1 MKDLVT
7 IIGRPNVGK
16 STLFNRLTET
26 RDAITD
32 PTAGTT
38 RDRKYGQAEWGGRVF
53 TVIDTG
59 GYATGTDDVFE
70 KVIREQVEI
79 SMEEAGLIL
88 FIVDG
93 QTGITDLDQEI
104 AQMVRRSGKPV
115 MLVVNKVDTG
125 AQEYTTAEFYG
136 LGIGKELHGIS
147 ANNGYGTGDLLDAL
161 MAQLPAREEPADL
174 GLPRIA
180 VVGRPNVG
188 KSTMINTLLGE
199 ERNIVTDIAGT
210 TRDSVHTHY
219 NAFGFDF
226 EIVDTAG
233 LRKRKKVDDSL
244 EFYSTVRTI
253 KAIDQSDVCLL
264 LLDARQ
270 GMEKQDQSIFWHV
283 LDSYRGVVVVVN
295 KWDLVEKDEHTMN
308 AYRAKLEEKMAPFA
322 DVPIVFTSNLT
333 KQRVFKALEAAL
345 HVYHQRK
352 LKVSTSEL
360 NEVFLPIVKDQPPP
374 IYKGKSVS
382 IKYITQLPSQ
392 VPTFAFYCNL
402 PQYIKEPY
410 KRFVENRIRE
420 RYDFSGVPIRLF
432 FRKK

>member
-1 MKDLVT
+1 MNDLVT

-32 PTAGTT
+32 PTSGTT
-38 RDRKYGQAEWGGRVF
+38 RDRKYGQALWGGRTF

-70 KVIREQVEI
+70 GAIRQQVEL
-79 SMEEAGLIL
+79 SMEEAALIL
-88 FIVDG
+88 FMVDA
-93 QTGITDLDQEI
+93 QTGITDLDADI
-104 AQMVRRSGKPV
+104 AQLVRRSGKPV

-125 AQEYTTAEFYG
+125 ASEYAAAEFYG
-136 LGIGKELHGIS
+136 LGIGDELHGVS
-147 ANNGYGTGDLLDAL
+147 ANNGYGTGELLDAL
-161 MAQLPAREEPADL
+161 IAQLPTREEEEDL
-174 GLPRIA
+174 GLPKLA

-188 KSTMINTLLGE
+188 KSTLINTLLGE

-210 TRDSVHTHY
+210 TRDSVHTRF

-233 LRKRKKVDDSL
+233 LRKRKKVDDNL
-244 EFYSTVRTI
+244 EFYSAVRTA
-253 KAIDQSDVCLL
+253 KAIDQCDVCLL
-264 LLDARQ
+264 LIDATQ
-270 GMEKQDQSIFWHV
+270 GFEKQDQNIFWYV

-308 AYRAKLEEKMAPFA
+308 SYRAVLQEKMAPFS
-322 DVPIVFTSNLT
+322 DVPVIFASNVT

-345 HVYHQRK
+345 HVHHQRG
-352 LKVSTSEL
+352 LKISTSEL
-360 NEVFLPIVKDQPPP
+360 NDEFLPICRDQPPP
-374 IYKGKSVS
+374 VYKGKSVS
-382 IKYITQLPSQ
+382 IKYITQITSQ

-402 PQYIKEPY
+402 PQYIKDPY
-410 KRFVENRIRE
+410 KRFLENRFRE

>member
-38 RDRKYGQAEWGGRVF
+38 RDRKYGQAYWGGRTF

-70 KVIREQVEI
+70 GVIRDQVEI
-79 SMEEAGLIL
+79 SVEEAGLVL
-88 FIVDG
+88 FMVDA

-104 AQMVRRSGKPV
+104 VHLVRRAGKPV

-136 LGIGKELHGIS
+136 LGVGEELYGIS

-161 MAQLPAREEPADL
+161 VALLPPKEEPEDL
-174 GLPRIA
+174 GLPRLA

-188 KSTMINTLLGE
+188 KSTLINTLLGE

-210 TRDSVHTHY
+210 TRDSVHTHF

-264 LLDARQ
+264 LLDATQ
-270 GMEKQDQSIFWHV
+270 GMEKQDQHIFWHV

-308 AYRAKLEEKMAPFA
+308 AYRAKLEEKMAPFS
-322 DVPIVFTSNLT
+322 DVPVVFTSNLT

-352 LKVSTSEL
+352 FKVSTSEL
-360 NEVFLPIVKDQPPP
+360 NEWLLPIVKDQPPP

-402 PQYIKEPY
+402 PQYIKDPY

-420 RYDFSGVPIRLF
+420 RIDFSGVPIRLF

>member
-1 MKDLVT
+1 MNDLVT

-32 PTAGTT
+32 PTEGTT
-38 RDRKYGQAEWGGRVF
+38 RDRKYGQALWGGRTF

-59 GYATGTDDVFE
+59 GYATGTEDAFE
-70 KVIREQVEI
+70 AVIRKQVEL
-79 SMEEAGLIL
+79 SLEEAGLIL
-88 FIVDG
+88 FMVDG
-93 QTGITDLDQEI
+93 QTGITDLDENI

-115 MLVVNKVDTG
+115 MLIVNKVDTG
-125 AQEYTTAEFYG
+125 ALEYTTADFYSMG
-136 LGIGKELHGIS
+136 LGEELFGIS
-147 ANNGYGTGDLLDAL
+147 ANNGYGTGDLLDGL
-161 MAQLPAREEPADL
+161 VKLLPPKDEEEDK
-174 GLPRIA
+174 GLPKLA

-188 KSTMINTLLGE
+188 KSTLINTLLGE

-210 TRDSVHTHY
+210 TRDSVHSHF
-219 NAFGFDF
+219 NSFGFDF

-233 LRKRKKVDDSL
+233 LRKRRKVDDNL

-264 LLDARQ
+264 LLDATQ

-295 KWDLVEKDEHTMN
+295 KWDLVAKDEHTMN
-308 AYRAKLEEKMAPFA
+308 TYRAVLEEKMLPFS
-322 DVPIVFTSNLT
+322 DVPVIFTSNLT
-333 KQRVFKALEAAL
+333 KQRVFKALEAAI
-345 HVYHQRK
+345 HVYHQRG
-352 LKVSTSEL
+352 LKIPTSEL
-360 NEVFLPIVKDQPPP
+360 NEEFLPIVKDQPPP

-410 KRFVENRIRE
+410 KRFLENRFRE